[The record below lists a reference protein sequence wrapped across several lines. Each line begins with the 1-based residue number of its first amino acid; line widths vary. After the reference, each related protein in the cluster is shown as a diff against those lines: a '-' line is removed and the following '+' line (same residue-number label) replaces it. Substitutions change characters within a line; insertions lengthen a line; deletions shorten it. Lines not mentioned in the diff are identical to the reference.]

1 MGERLDAHRK
11 ARHFDLT
18 MTGMYNVL
26 EKLRA
31 GGALTAKEKGIHDA
45 GLVSILQEIHD
56 ELDAAVAEA
65 YGWPRDLADE
75 AILERLVALNAER
88 AAEERRGQIR
98 WLRPEY
104 QNPDGAAQTQTEAD
118 VGVSAPDAGD
128 RVPPGAKRAWPK
140 EMAAQAQAVRE
151 ALAALQSPAT
161 ADAIARSFTRAR
173 TDRVEDLLD
182 TLAALGQCRQ
192 TRDGHFVAQ

>member
-1 MGERLDAHRK
+1 
-11 ARHFDLT
+11 

-31 GGALTAKEKGIHDA
+31 GAALTAKEKQILDA

-56 ELDAAVAEA
+56 ELDVAVAEA

-88 AAEERRGQIR
+88 AAEERRGHIR

-104 QNPDGAAQTQTEAD
+104 QNPGGAAQTQTEAD
-118 VGVSAPDAGD
+118 VVGLAADAGD
-128 RVPPGAKRAWPK
+128 RVPPGGKRAWPK

-151 ALAALQSPAT
+151 ALAALNGPAT
-161 ADAIARSFTRAR
+161 PD
-173 TDRVEDLLD
+173 
-182 TLAALGQCRQ
+182 
-192 TRDGHFVAQ
+192 